1 MDTFTNPTA
10 TRIARLFKEGRL
22 NEAAVQNAVTKGLL
36 TPTEA
41 EAVLHPAEGENNAPT
56 EA

>member
-1 MDTFTNPTA
+1 MNPTA
-10 TRIARLFKEGRL
+10 ERIARLFKEGRM
-22 NEAAVQNAVTKGLL
+22 NEAAIQNAVTKGLL

-41 EAVLHPAEGENNAPT
+41 EAILNPDTAGESTAPT

>member
-41 EAVLHPAEGENNAPT
+41 EAILHPAEGENNAPT

>member
-1 MDTFTNPTA
+1 MSNPTA

-22 NEAAVQNAVTKGLL
+22 NEAAVQNAVSKGLL
-36 TPTEA
+36 TSTEA
-41 EAVLHPAEGENNAPT
+41 EAILHPAEGEKSAI

>member
-1 MDTFTNPTA
+1 MNELNPTA
-10 TRIARLFKEGRL
+10 ERISRLYKEGRL

-36 TPTEA
+36 TTTEA
-41 EAVLHPAEGENNAPT
+41 EAILHPDTVESNAPT